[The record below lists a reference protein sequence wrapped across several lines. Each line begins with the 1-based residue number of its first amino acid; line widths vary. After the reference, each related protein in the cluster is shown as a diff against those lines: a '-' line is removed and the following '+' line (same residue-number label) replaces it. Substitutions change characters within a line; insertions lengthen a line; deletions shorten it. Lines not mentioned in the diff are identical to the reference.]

1 ARALR
6 GERVVG
12 HHQRG
17 LSVISHE
24 AVQEIQD
31 LVRALAVEVAGGLVA
46 EQKRRIGHD
55 RARDADA
62 LLLSAGVLSRIVL
75 HPVAQPHE
83 RDEIARV
90 DVEVESLK
98 HMDLLAA
105 TPIGLA
111 EPARADQALAVPA
124 TIDADHR
131 FSLVGYFFTRTD
143 WPSRN
148 CLAPVATT

>member
-1 ARALR
+1 PSTWPDEAAEKVELSRLTRA
-6 GERVVG
+6 
-12 HHQRG
+12 
-17 LSVISHE
+17 
-24 AVQEIQD
+24 
-31 LVRALAVEVAGGLVA
+31 
-46 EQKRRIGHD
+46 D
-55 RARDADA
+55 RANK
-62 LLLSAGVLSRIVL
+62 
-75 HPVAQPHE
+75 

-90 DVEVESLK
+90 AVEVESLK
-98 HMDLLAA
+98 HMDLHAA

-148 CLAPVATT
+148 CLAPVVTT